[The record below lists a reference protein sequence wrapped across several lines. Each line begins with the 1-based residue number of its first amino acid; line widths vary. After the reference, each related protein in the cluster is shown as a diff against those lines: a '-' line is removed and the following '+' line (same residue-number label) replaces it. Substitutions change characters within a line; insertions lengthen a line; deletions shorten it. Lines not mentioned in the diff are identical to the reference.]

1 MEVVFLL
8 IGLVT
13 GFVIAWLYASQR
25 QKTAV
30 VAPGIALDELETKY
44 VQRDFYDQEKR
55 ASEDKELEIR
65 SLNMQLAKAEQVGD
79 DLKEKLKEHKQEV
92 ADLQASFRI
101 EMKNLSNDILEE
113 KSKKFLE
120 LNERRVGEILNPL
133 KEKLHQFE
141 EKVERTSKE
150 SLEWNVALRE
160 QVKGLVEANKR
171 ISEDANRLTDALKG
185 DKKLQ
190 GNWGEIQLE
199 LILEKAG
206 LEKDIHYRK
215 EVSLNTEDGHRMRPD
230 YIINLPEN
238 KNLIID
244 SKVSLVSYEGFFNTD
259 DDLERASLLK
269 AHLLAIN
276 NHIMQLGGKGYQK
289 LHDINPP
296 DYVLMFVAIEPALNL
311 ALKEDQNLFE
321 KALAKNIVMVSTSTL
336 LATLRTISYIWKQE
350 NQRKNVAEIAR
361 ESGALYDKFV
371 AFMEDMKSIGERLD
385 GAKDVY
391 DRSMNKLFESK
402 KKGDTIVGRI
412 ERIKKLGADASKQL
426 PQDVIDRV
434 DE

>member
-30 VAPGIALDELETKY
+30 GAPGIALGELETKY

-120 LNERRVGEILNPL
+120 LNEKRVGEILNPL

-160 QVKGLVEANKR
+160 QVKGLVEANNR

-190 GNWGEIQLE
+190 GSWGEIQLE

-215 EVSLNTEDGHRMRPD
+215 EVSLNTEDGQRMRPD
-230 YIINLPEN
+230 YIINLPEG
-238 KNLIID
+238 KNLVID
-244 SKVSLVSYEGFFNTD
+244 SKVSLVAYEGFFNTE

-276 NHIMQLGGKGYQK
+276 NHIVQLGSKGYQK

-350 NQRKNVAEIAR
+350 NQRRNVAEIAR

-371 AFMEDMKSIGERLD
+371 SFMEDMKSIGERLD

-391 DRSMNKLFESK
+391 DRSMNRLFESK